1 MPLRLYN
8 TLSGKIE
15 DFHPIDGNCVRMYAC
30 GPTVYD
36 YGHIGNFRTFIA
48 VDLLYRFLR
57 QSGYEVRYVM
67 NITDVD
73 DKIIRNAARDGA
85 TVQQYTAKFTQAFLE
100 DSVTLSIE
108 RPILVHATEHIDE
121 MADFIAE
128 LAKKGFAY
136 RTDDGSYYF
145 HIAKFPEY
153 GKLSKKDF
161 AGMTDGARVDV
172 DEYEKDSVRDF
183 ALWKAPKPG
192 EASWDTSIGPGR
204 PGWHIECSVMSM
216 EQLGPSFDLHAGGED
231 LIFPHHENEI
241 AQSESYS
248 GQQFARYWFHVRF
261 LLVEGQKMSK
271 SLGNFFTLRDLVLR
285 GHKPSSI
292 RWLLTQVPYRNQLN
306 FTFEGLKAAASSV
319 AKLRDFR
326 RRLVSSEFP
335 AGLNPDVA
343 KLAAETDKRVERALN
358 DDLNTAEAQAAIFD
372 MVRKVNTALDAG
384 EVRKVDVQTLLAT
397 LHHFDNIFAVLKDDD
412 QPKMKAILNW
422 ARAEGRATEISPELL
437 EIAGSEQLTDEQV
450 DQKLIEM
457 EAARKAR
464 RFNESDAIR
473 AELIQ
478 AGINVENTK
487 DGVRWRRK
495 SPYKTNLISLGPVAV
510 RLNQSEVNAP
520 EHDTWGVVT
529 CDICKEAF
537 ALGPNRIYGS
547 RTTPEDAV
555 KELEDLLKE
564 DHRRGRAHANSYEL
578 KG

>member
-1 MPLRLYN
+1 MGLSLYN

-15 DFHPIDGNCVRMYAC
+15 EFHPIDGNRVRMYAC

-57 QSGYEVRYVM
+57 QGGYDIRYVM

-73 DKIIRNAARDGA
+73 DKIIRNAARDGV

-100 DSVTLSIE
+100 DLTTLSID
-108 RPILVHATEHIDE
+108 RPFLMRATEHING

-128 LAKKGFAY
+128 LVKKGFAY

-145 HIAKFPEY
+145 RIAKFPEY

-161 AGMTDGARVDV
+161 AGMNDGARVDV
-172 DEYEKDSVRDF
+172 DEYEKDSARDF

-216 EQLGPSFDLHAGGED
+216 EELGPSFDLHAGGED

-241 AQSESYS
+241 AQSESLT
-248 GQQFARYWFHVRF
+248 GKPLARYWFHPRF

-271 SLGNFFTLRDLVLR
+271 SLGNFFTIRDLVLR

-319 AKLRDFR
+319 EKLRNFR
-326 RRLVSSEFP
+326 FRLTSTQFP
-335 AGLNPDVA
+335 AGATPQMA
-343 KLAAETDKRVERALN
+343 QLAEETIARIKSALD
-358 DDLNTAEAQAAIFD
+358 DDLNTAEAQGAMFD
-372 MVRKVNTALDAG
+372 MLRKANTALDAAEAG
-384 EVRKVDVQTLLAT
+384 QNNFRQDDVKPLLAA
-397 LHHFDNIFAVLKDDD
+397 LEQFDEIFGVLKDDD
-412 QPKMKAILNW
+412 QPKMKAILDW
-422 ARAEGRATEISPELL
+422 ARAEGREKDISPELL
-437 EIAGSEQLTDEQV
+437 EIAGSAQLGDEQV
-450 DQKLIEM
+450 NQKLAEM

-464 RFNESDAIR
+464 NFKASDALR
-473 AELIQ
+473 AELT
-478 AGINVENTK
+478 AEGIIVENTK
-487 DGVRWRRK
+487 EGVRWRRK
-495 SPYKTNLISLGPVAV
+495 
-510 RLNQSEVNAP
+510 
-520 EHDTWGVVT
+520 
-529 CDICKEAF
+529 
-537 ALGPNRIYGS
+537 
-547 RTTPEDAV
+547 
-555 KELEDLLKE
+555 
-564 DHRRGRAHANSYEL
+564 
-578 KG
+578 

>member
-15 DFHPIDGNCVRMYAC
+15 DFHPLDGNRVRMYAC

-48 VDLLYRFLR
+48 VDLLYRYLR
-57 QSGYEVRYVM
+57 QSGYDVRYVM

-73 DKIIRNAARDGA
+73 DKIIHNSARDGVS
-85 TVQQYTAKFTQAFLE
+85 VQQYTAKFVQAFLD
-100 DSVTLSIE
+100 DSATLSIE
-108 RPILVHATEHIDE
+108 PPILVRATEHIHA

-128 LAKKGFAY
+128 LEKKGFAY

-145 HIAKFPEY
+145 RIAKFPEY

-161 AGMTDGARVDV
+161 AGMTDGARVDL
-172 DEYEKDSVRDF
+172 DEYDKDSARDF

-216 EQLGPSFDLHAGGED
+216 EEFGPSFDLHAGGED

-241 AQSESYS
+241 AQSEANT
-248 GQQFARYWFHVRF
+248 GKQFVRYWFHARF

-271 SLGNFFTLRDLVLR
+271 SLGNFFTVRDLVLR

-319 AKLRDFR
+319 EKLRNFDFR
-326 RRLVSSEFP
+326 LSTPFP
-335 AGLNPDVA
+335 AGANPEMLQ
-343 KLAAETDKRVERALN
+343 LAGETTARMKRALD
-358 DDLNTAEAQAAIFD
+358 DDLNTAEAQAAVFD
-372 MVRKVNTALDAG
+372 MLRKVNIAIDAG
-384 EVRKVDVQTLLAT
+384 QVFQDDVRPLRGVLAQ
-397 LHHFDNIFAVLKDDD
+397 FDQVFGILKDDD
-412 QPKMKAILNW
+412 RPKMKAILDW
-422 ARAEGRATEISPELL
+422 ARVEGREKEISPELL
-437 EIAGSEQLTDEQV
+437 EIAGSTQLLDEEVKQRV
-450 DQKLIEM
+450 DQM
-457 EAARKAR
+457 ETARKSRNFKA
-464 RFNESDAIR
+464 SDALR
-473 AELIQ
+473 AELTA
-478 AGINVENTK
+478 AGIIVENTK

-495 SPYKTNLISLGPVAV
+495 SGYMTRVSPLCPVAIKFD
-510 RLNQSEVNAP
+510 QSEVHAP
-520 EHDTWGVVT
+520 DHDTWGTVS
-529 CDICKEAF
+529 CENCEAKF
-537 ALGPNRIYGS
+537 AIGPNRTFGS
-547 RTTPEDAV
+547 RSTPEVCA
-555 KELEDLLKE
+555 KQLEELLSA
-564 DHRRGRAHANSYEL
+564 DHRLGQPHKNSYEL